1 MPNATAIDCRSRSR
15 IGVMVEVPAIVYQLD
30 ALLPL
35 ADFISVGSNDLF
47 QFFFAAD
54 RENDRVARRFDSLC
68 PAALRLLKEIADK
81 AKAHNTEFSLC
92 GEMAGRPI
100 EAMALIALG
109 YRSISMAP
117 ASIGPVKAM
126 VLSVNTKRLR
136 EAVLELI
143 DSNSRNLR
151 RELAE
156 FAQKEN
162 IDI

>member
-1 MPNATAIDCRSRSR
+1 
-15 IGVMVEVPAIVYQLD
+15 
-30 ALLPL
+30 
-35 ADFISVGSNDLF
+35 
-47 QFFFAAD
+47 
-54 RENDRVARRFDSLC
+54 
-68 PAALRLLKEIADK
+68 
-81 AKAHNTEFSLC
+81 
-92 GEMAGRPI
+92 MAGRPI

-136 EAVLELI
+136 EAVLELM

>member
-1 MPNATAIDCRSRSR
+1 
-15 IGVMVEVPAIVYQLD
+15 
-30 ALLPL
+30 
-35 ADFISVGSNDLF
+35 
-47 QFFFAAD
+47 
-54 RENDRVARRFDSLC
+54 
-68 PAALRLLKEIADK
+68 
-81 AKAHNTEFSLC
+81 
-92 GEMAGRPI
+92 MAGRPI

-126 VLSVNTKRLR
+126 VLSANAKKLR
-136 EAVLELI
+136 QFMAELAGNGNGNI
-143 DSNSRNLR
+143 R

>member
-1 MPNATAIDCRSRSR
+1 
-15 IGVMVEVPAIVYQLD
+15 MVEVPAVVYQLD

-35 ADFISVGSNDLF
+35 TDFISVGSNDLF

-68 PAALRLLKEIADK
+68 PPALRVLKEIVDK
-81 AKAHNTEFSLC
+81 AKAHNVDCALC

-126 VLSVNTKRLR
+126 VLSANAKKLQK
-136 EAVLELI
+136 AVLELM
-143 DSNSRNLR
+143 DGNSRNMR
-151 RELAE
+151 RDLSEL
-156 FAQKEN
+156 AQKEK

>member
-1 MPNATAIDCRSRSR
+1 
-15 IGVMVEVPAIVYQLD
+15 V
-30 ALLPL
+30 
-35 ADFISVGSNDLF
+35 DFISVGSNDLF
-47 QFFFAAD
+47 QFLFAAD
-54 RENDRVARRFDSLC
+54 RENDRVARRFDPLS
-68 PAALRLLKEIADK
+68 PAALRVLEEIAGK
-81 AKAHNTEFSLC
+81 ARTHGVDFGLC

-126 VLSVNTKRLR
+126 VLSSNTKKLR
-136 EAVLELI
+136 QFVTELTGKNS
-143 DSNSRNLR
+143 SNIR